1 MSNLAFKEIIPG
13 QAPKLQKNPVSTT
26 SLPKKEYT
34 TSDTRE
40 NDSLCCVLVSTLI
53 LAEKNNELV
62 CHATSIRLVWLN
74 SLSIQ

>member
-26 SLPKKEYT
+26 SLPAK
-34 TSDTRE
+34 DTRE

-53 LAEKNNELV
+53 LAEKNNEFVMQL
-62 CHATSIRLVWLN
+62 RLD
-74 SLSIQ
+74 